1 MTNELT
7 RFAKGQWAR
16 AYTYFGAHFTPQGCV
31 FRLWAPHAAQVRLA
45 GDFNGWQ
52 GAAMQRVDGGVWELT
67 VAGVKPYDSYKY
79 VVTGA
84 DGKVR
89 WKADPYAFHAATRPD
104 TNSKVFDIGGY
115 TWGDGAWEERR
126 GGADGP
132 LHIYEVHLGSWRRHA
147 DGHFLSY
154 RQLAE
159 ELPAYVAACG
169 YNAVE
174 LLPVTEYPLD
184 DSWGYQCTGYF
195 APTSRYGTPHDFM
208 YLVDRLHQAGITV
221 ILDWVGAHFCKDA
234 HGLMELDGTCLYEY
248 GDPLKREHAGWG
260 TCVFDFGKGEV
271 CSFLLSSA
279 AYWLREYH
287 IDGLR
292 VDAVASMLYLDYGRT
307 AWRPNRHGG
316 RENLE
321 AIAFLRS
328 LNRLAHDISPKTI
341 MVAEESTAWPHVT
354 GDWPDGLGF
363 DLKWNMGWMN
373 DVCHY
378 LKMDPYFRRDHH
390 GDVTF
395 SMVYAFSE
403 HFVLPISHDEV
414 VHMKGSLRGKMP
426 GGDKEQLAGV
436 RGFYAYMLCHPGKK
450 LTFMGTELAQWH
462 EWDFAGQLDW
472 YLCEDADCRGTQ
484 ACIRALNHFYLNT
497 PPLWDN
503 DRDWNGFTWLVA
515 DDKCNN
521 VLVFVRRDRTGD
533 ERIIAVNFSPV
544 KRENYRFGVD
554 KIGVYEEVFNTD
566 DAQWGGSGAGSGTVA
581 AEAIPSHGRP
591 QSMAVTIPPLGAVI
605 WRRTEQSGETT

>member
-1 MTNELT
+1 
-7 RFAKGQWAR
+7 
-16 AYTYFGAHFTPQGCV
+16 
-31 FRLWAPHAAQVRLA
+31 
-45 GDFNGWQ
+45 
-52 GAAMQRVDGGVWELT
+52 
-67 VAGVKPYDSYKY
+67 
-79 VVTGA
+79 
-84 DGKVR
+84 
-89 WKADPYAFHAATRPD
+89 
-104 TNSKVFDIGGY
+104 
-115 TWGDGAWEERR
+115 
-126 GGADGP
+126 
-132 LHIYEVHLGSWRRHA
+132 
-147 DGHFLSY
+147 
-154 RQLAE
+154 
-159 ELPAYVAACG
+159 
-169 YNAVE
+169 
-174 LLPVTEYPLD
+174 
-184 DSWGYQCTGYF
+184 
-195 APTSRYGTPHDFM
+195 
-208 YLVDRLHQAGITV
+208 
-221 ILDWVGAHFCKDA
+221 
-234 HGLMELDGTCLYEY
+234 
-248 GDPLKREHAGWG
+248 
-260 TCVFDFGKGEV
+260 
-271 CSFLLSSA
+271 
-279 AYWLREYH
+279 
-287 IDGLR
+287 
-292 VDAVASMLYLDYGRT
+292 
-307 AWRPNRHGG
+307 
-316 RENLE
+316 
-321 AIAFLRS
+321 
-328 LNRLAHDISPKTI
+328 

-354 GDWPDGLGF
+354 GDGPDSLGF

-515 DDKCNN
+515 DDNRNN

-581 AEAIPSHGRP
+581 AEAIPSHGRA